1 MVVRNGMGFPNLPD
15 MNKVLNFQYQTNV
28 LWDEPGVGGGG
39 YNPPTPPP
47 PPTPPTP
54 PADDKPKIEDI
65 VSNLQKAENGESGFD
80 ANTVRA
86 ALEDLQT
93 LGISYNRTELPAGVK
108 ISFQANGQEYK
119 FVIPKEFFVEPPKI
133 EDIVSILEK
142 AENGEKGID
151 KNMVKAALDD
161 LQTLGISYNRTEL
174 PAGVKISFQ
183 ANGQEYKFVI
193 PKEFFVESDDNDNN
207 GGDTPSGDTPG
218 GGNNPVL
225 PPRWRSGVT
234 ASAQLTNQVVVKFGE
249 PFVGPVLPSEP
260 DEPDKPLDNIFEV
273 MDLNDIPGYKTDAK
287 LGDTIKCEFTEVK
300 FYKMKLKDRAKDFL
314 AEYKET
320 FKSYACGLLGDSFA
334 SEYGSLYDSVL
345 ENYINSEENLTKK
358 DVGLYCYLS
367 YKTKDLVDGFLEKL
381 DEAIKDRIPSK
392 TEEE

>member
-65 VSNLQKAENGESGFD
+65 VS
-80 ANTVRA
+80 
-86 ALEDLQT
+86 
-93 LGISYNRTELPAGVK
+93 
-108 ISFQANGQEYK
+108 
-119 FVIPKEFFVEPPKI
+119 
-133 EDIVSILEK
+133 ILEK

-161 LQTLGISYNRTEL
+161 LQTLGISYNRTEV
-174 PAGVKISFQ
+174 PAGVKITFQ

-300 FYKMKLKDRAKDFL
+300 FYKMKLKDRAKDF
-314 AEYKET
+314 
-320 FKSYACGLLGDSFA
+320 
-334 SEYGSLYDSVL
+334 
-345 ENYINSEENLTKK
+345 
-358 DVGLYCYLS
+358 
-367 YKTKDLVDGFLEKL
+367 
-381 DEAIKDRIPSK
+381 
-392 TEEE
+392 